1 MKQAIVLVWLTMPLT
16 AAAQPVESNEQDLM
30 NVEKAFTQASVQRDR
45 GALERIYAE
54 EFVGTR
60 PDGVARTKAEDLQD
74 AMSNPSVRGATT
86 SDMLVQ
92 LHGNVGVVTG
102 LNTFEIARAVPG
114 FEQNAEGVT
123 ALPVRF
129 TDVFVR
135 RDGRWQIVASHGTI
149 VRRDL
154 GIPRFEE
161 AVRPSP

>member
-1 MKQAIVLVWLTMPLT
+1 MNHVVVLVWLTMAAT
-16 AAAQPVESNEQDLM
+16 AFAQSAKSLEQDLM
-30 NVEKAFTQASVQRDR
+30 NVERAFTQASVKRDR
-45 GALERIYAE
+45 GTLERIYAD

-60 PDGVARTKAEDLQD
+60 PDGVVRTKNEDLQD

-86 SDMLVQ
+86 SDMRVQ

-114 FEQNAEGVT
+114 FEQNRNGVT
-123 ALPVRF
+123 SLPVRF
-129 TDVFVR
+129 TDVFVM

-154 GIPRFEE
+154 KIPRFEE
-161 AVRPSP
+161 AGRPR